1 MSHKTRSA
9 SLFTS
14 AFAAFVAA
22 FFAALFAA
30 LCSMSMAGCCFGGGT
45 PTPEPTPP
53 ITNEPPVVP
62 GDQVLVSVSA
72 SSQPIGA
79 SVTGG
84 GALLGQTPFTTQVP
98 VPRPQ
103 PGEAQS
109 CEFTVQLPGYQS
121 QTITAS
127 PVNNTLTLNVLLQ
140 PDVPVV
146 AVVGTGPGDTPGTT
160 PLAGSATLGQ
170 VITVRSGGGGPI
182 ADMSSARATASV
194 PTSCVMGGL
203 SIDIDGNH
211 SYFTDLAV
219 SLRGPDGTNY
229 SIQRRGRANPFRRH
243 SVRRALGHASAG
255 DWVLTVDDQVRADSG
270 TLRGFTMTITCQ

>member
-1 MSHKTRSA
+1 
-9 SLFTS
+9 
-14 AFAAFVAA
+14 
-22 FFAALFAA
+22 
-30 LCSMSMAGCCFGGGT
+30 MSMAGCCFGGGT
-45 PTPEPTPP
+45 STPDPTPP

-62 GDQVLVSVSA
+62 SDQVLVSVSA

-109 CEFTVQLPGYQS
+109 FEFTFQLPGYQS

-140 PDVPVV
+140 PNGAVV
-146 AVVGTGPGDTPGTT
+146 ATTGTGPGTEATAGTEAVQAVQAPGTAGTPG
-160 PLAGSATLGQ
+160 Q
-170 VITVRSGGGGPI
+170 VFTVRSRGGGPI
-182 ADMSSARATASV
+182 TDFSTARATATV
-194 PTSCVMGGL
+194 PTGCVMGGL
-203 SIDIDGNH
+203 SIDIDGTH
-211 SYFTDLAV
+211 TYFSDLAV

-229 SIQRRGRANPFRRH
+229 SIQRRGRANPFRTH
-243 SVRRALGHASAG
+243 TVRRARGHASAG
-255 DWVLTVDDQVRADSG
+255 EWVLTVADQVRADSG
-270 TLRGFTMTITCQ
+270 SLRGFSMTITCQ